1 MSGMTTTNLQDNEI
15 VKASDLQL
23 GGDGGIDNI
32 SFVFKAMTNC
42 VNNVIL
48 GGKLKAN
55 TSGSGLSAKMDPII
69 GYHQDSDKMFID
81 HKGQV
86 YMDGETEPADYV
98 SFMAA
103 ESQDRRDIVEVKA
116 DIITAVE
123 QSRQF
128 YDPDTESTS
137 YSQVDVEKR
146 QILRVKVK
154 KGEAGSNVAPETD
167 TGYVKIAEVFI
178 PANVSQL
185 SDENIFNV
193 TADIDGMDNSGWTVE
208 KTATVNPG
216 RIQDNKSIFRKI
228 HNSDGSLKDSV
239 IKAAKIALTG
249 EGCLKGEAIQK
260 GGVAKTLITGVSIN
274 PSDSL
279 STNIEAIADF
289 LTPNPQDITKTIFHR
304 IFRLGYILST
314 TDETNPGTIY
324 GGTWEAYGQGR
335 VLIGAGKGTDVNNVE
350 KTFTAGAEG
359 GEYSHSLSETELAS
373 HTHTFVGDETG
384 SGDSSKNTTG
394 NENANHSHNITV
406 DKKTLIGKV
415 NNNKVC
421 LYHNIGSTSLT
432 GIISGTLAG
441 QSAGMTSYGST
452 TIENFTIDASHDHTA
467 SAGNQSASHGHD
479 MSHTH
484 TFVPLGH
491 NENTGG
497 GNAHNNMQPYVAVYM
512 WRRTA

>member
-69 GYHQDSDKMFID
+69 GYHQDSDKMFVD

-154 KGEAGSNVAPETD
+154 KGESGSNVAPETD

-289 LTPNPQDITKTIFHR
+289 LTPNPQDITKTIFNHIYR
-304 IFRLGYILST
+304 IGYIIET
-314 TDETNPGTIY
+314 TENENPGTIY

-335 VLIGAGKGTDVNNVE
+335 VLVGAGTGTDANGNQ
-350 KTFTAGAEG
+350 KTFEAGDVG
-359 GEYSHSLSETELAS
+359 GEYTHVLTSDEMPS
-373 HTHTFVGDETG
+373 HTHAFSGNETSTKDGGVNHTHSGTSLSITGG
-384 SGDSSKNTTG
+384 SHSHRALCTGEIMDSIRSYPPNSVSNGWLSTNYGGSSGPTYYTSNAAGTNLIESAGHSHSVSGNTG
-394 NENANHSHNITV
+394 NASAYSHA
-406 DKKTLIGKV
+406 
-415 NNNKVC
+415 
-421 LYHNIGSTSLT
+421 H
-432 GIISGTLAG
+432 
-441 QSAGMTSYGST
+441 
-452 TIENFTIDASHDHTA
+452 NFTPEGTN
-467 SAGNQSASHGHD
+467 G
-479 MSHTH
+479 
-484 TFVPLGH
+484 
-491 NENTGG
+491 NTGG
-497 GNAHNNMQPYVAVYM
+497 GSAHNNMQPYNVVYR
-512 WRRTA
+512 WRRIA